1 MSWLLLLQPVGRRA
15 RHQSNLVD
23 RNSAG
28 GQTGD
33 HLMQA
38 AAGPKPHCGMICK
51 LAFMKGSGFVATDQN
66 NERDTGAELEL
77 WT

>member
-1 MSWLLLLQPVGRRA
+1 
-15 RHQSNLVD
+15 
-23 RNSAG
+23 
-28 GQTGD
+28 
-33 HLMQA
+33 MQA